1 MLIQAAADFHG
12 KQQRYTAFR
21 EEAEHHSPHVAV
33 LAGDV
38 DDSPHFYRL
47 LEQLSLPV
55 LVVHGNMDHPGIR
68 KRVEEKGGIFLHG
81 TARTLGGLR
90 FMGLGGGKPSS
101 ETVMEGQPHEEK
113 RMADRD
119 VDVLV
124 THVPPRGSLD
134 KTMLGTH
141 IGSPWVRRLVEQKK
155 PRLVICGHVHEHPGH
170 TTTGETV
177 VVNCS
182 VGRTGRC
189 TLIDIDEKIQVRR
202 LE

>member
-12 KQQRYTAFR
+12 KQQRYAAFR
-21 EEAEHHSPHVAV
+21 EEAERHGPDVAV

-47 LEQLSLPV
+47 LEQLTLPV
-55 LVVHGNMDHPGIR
+55 LVVHGNMDHPDIR
-68 KRVEEKGGIFLHG
+68 KRVEEKGGFFLHG
-81 TARTLGGLR
+81 RVHTLGGLR
-90 FMGLGGGKPSS
+90 FAGLGGGKPSS
-101 ETVMEGQPHEEK
+101 EITEEGQPQEEK
-113 RMADRD
+113 KVAD

-134 KTMLGTH
+134 KTMLGMH

-189 TLIDIDEKIQVRR
+189 TLIDMDEKIQVRR